1 MTSKTLSKSKQTRS
15 QNEAR
20 KYDENLFENGSEMGS
35 LGEPCAA
42 QGPPLDGLGASWVAL
57 GRPWGAYGWPT
68 MAPGGVASEIQT
80 FASIFRPISTGPGD
94 DFDTI
99 FRTFASIFRPISTS
113 PGDDFD
119 TIF

>member
-1 MTSKTLSKSKQTRS
+1 MASKTLSKSKQTRS

-20 KYDENLFENGSEMGS
+20 KYDENWFENGSQMGS

-42 QGPPLDGLGASWVAL
+42 QGPPLGGLGASWVAL
-57 GRPWGAYGWPT
+57 GRPWGAYGWPK
-68 MAPGGVASEIQT
+68 MAPEGVASEIWT
-80 FASIFRPISTGPGD
+80 FASIFRPISTSLGD
-94 DFDTI
+94 DFHTI
-99 FRTFASIFRPISTS
+99 FRTFASIFQPISTS